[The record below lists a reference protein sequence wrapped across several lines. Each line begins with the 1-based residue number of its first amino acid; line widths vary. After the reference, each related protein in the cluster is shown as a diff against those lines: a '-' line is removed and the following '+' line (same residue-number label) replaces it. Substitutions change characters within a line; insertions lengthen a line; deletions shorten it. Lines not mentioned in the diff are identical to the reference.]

1 MDQLQTYVYCVYLY
15 CPVSAMY
22 LYLTSYVS
30 ISSDQDAETA
40 SALRPRHGRLLRPP
54 AHSRQ
59 EVRQHPRG
67 ESQHHH
73 NVTFILEFLNSTLP
87 CVQKQGAAGGA
98 GPPYPMWHL
107 EPLYVRKV
115 TPGPSKRS
123 VAKVQEQRSV
133 FSSRDGEQ
141 HSLQQQMEQGQQ
153 TAAACSTQSCA
164 HPAY

>member
-1 MDQLQTYVYCVYLY
+1 MCPCPQTSMIRQLLLCGLVMGAFSAPQHTVVKKSGNIPAVSLSIITMSPLY
-15 CPVSAMY
+15 W
-22 LYLTSYVS
+22 
-30 ISSDQDAETA
+30 SS
-40 SALRPRHGRLLRPP
+40 
-54 AHSRQ
+54 
-59 EVRQHPRG
+59 
-67 ESQHHH
+67 
-73 NVTFILEFLNSTLP
+73 STLP

-133 FSSRDGEQ
+133 FSSLDGER

-153 TAAACSTQSCA
+153 TATACSTWSCA
-164 HPAY
+164 HPA